1 MAQTQ
6 FTIGSITYEVIDSNE
21 VKIYDYSGTDSV
33 LVIPDTVTNQSVNY
47 TVTKIGDYAF
57 DSCTNLTSVTIP
69 NSVTSI
75 HSSAFEECSSL
86 TSITIPNSVTYIGWA
101 AFYGCRSLTSII
113 IPNSVTNIG
122 RWAFS
127 NCTGLTSVTISDS
140 VTSIGDWVF
149 AGCSGLTSITIPN
162 SVTSIGNSVFS
173 GCSSLTSITIPNS
186 VTSIG
191 EDAFRGCSGL
201 TSVTIPNS
209 ITSIGEDAFYGCSG
223 LTSVTIPNS
232 VTSIGGWAFMGC
244 TGLTSVTIPNSVTSI
259 GIWAFYGCSGL
270 TSVTIPNSVTSI
282 EYEAFYNVRHIIY
295 NGTATGRPW
304 GALSINGFVE
314 DGFVYTDST
323 KTSLCAYIGTDT
335 NVTIPN
341 SVTSIGNNAFKNC
354 SSLDSIIIPNSVT
367 SIENNAFENCS
378 SLDSIDIPNSVTNIG
393 TAAFKGCTSL
403 DSISLPNSITIIG
416 NELFRN
422 CSNLTSITIPGA
434 VGSIGNNAFDNC
446 INLRNIISLAN
457 IPPSL
462 GSSCFSNIPNDA
474 ILKVPCP
481 RLDSYI
487 SSSWNNYFS
496 NIVEM
501 CEGVDTTIYAT
512 ICQGD
517 TYTENGFN
525 TSVAGGYLDTI
536 QSANNSDSII
546 LLRLSINP
554 TYDTTIYGYISPGD
568 TYTENGFNVSQAGTY
583 IDTLQT
589 INGCDSIVRL
599 ILTLDELPACPG
611 LKNPQNFISWQG
623 KTGIRTTGA
632 STSTT
637 IYNTAS
643 TSSTTIP
650 WSSLA
655 SVVTTGNCWSGCNQG
670 ASPDNNKNRFQIIT
684 TAGNDTY
691 TGGNVPRIPE
701 GATSSI
707 RLGDMC
713 SASNESAEALF
724 YEMTVTPD
732 NALLFINYAVV
743 LESPSH
749 GPTGNPEFIIRVCR
763 KVNDQWQNVPI
774 NDSLYY
780 IMQAPNSNDEILP
793 SGWYR
798 ANLSYCPYVY
808 KPWTKTGINLS
819 QYLYSDIRI
828 EIYISDCH
836 AQFHGAYC
844 YISGECMPSMQ
855 LTIDSC
861 SNIVAHAGLESYQ
874 WFRKNS
880 LGEWDT
886 IQGANDYKYRPSE
899 TDFYTDSIGNRVD
912 SNEFRCLA
920 VSWMLN
926 QALDSTYLSI
936 NVQRNQINFNLDT
949 IIYDTICANE
959 IYTENGFNVY
969 GAGEH
974 IRVVQNSN
982 GCDST
987 ITLLLTVNPVQ
998 TTQLY
1003 DTISLSETYND
1014 NGFNTNI
1021 GGVYINTL
1029 QAVTGCDSIVMLHLS
1044 IDSTYYT
1051 TIFDTICDNETYTEN
1066 GFNTAFAGTYENTLQ
1081 ATIGCDSV
1089 ITLHLTVNPTYT
1101 EMVYDTIYVE
1111 EGRDSSYYLID
1122 SLQTIFGCD
1131 SVVVHNIT
1139 IIVDPVSITEN
1150 SDISDNLDLYPNP
1163 TTGIITFNRTDI
1175 KKVEVLD
1182 AMGRLLMTI
1191 ENKHIIDL
1199 SKLSQGYYTLRVT
1212 LPEGVT
1218 VRKVIKQ

>member
-1 MAQTQ
+1 MRKRLSLLAVALIAMLPTAWAYD
-6 FTIGSITYEVIDSNE
+6 FSATSPSGHTLYYEI
-21 VKIYDYSGTDSV
+21 ISGTTNV
-33 LVIPDTVTNQSVNY
+33 GVVRPGPYAAYNNYVTGNVVIPDTVIYNGVTYNVTELKTLNNNLTSGTFGNCTYITSVTIPNSVTIIGNYAFYGCSGLTSITISNSVTSIGNSVFWGCSSLTSVNIPNS
-47 TVTKIGDYAF
+47 VTYIGSAAF
-57 DSCTNLTSVTIP
+57 FNCSSLTSVNIPNSVTYIRPSTFCGCTSLTSVTIP

-75 HSSAFEECSSL
+75 
-86 TSITIPNSVTYIGWA
+86 GQA
-101 AFYGCRSLTSII
+101 AF
-113 IPNSVTNIG
+113 
-122 RWAFS
+122 
-127 NCTGLTSVTISDS
+127 
-140 VTSIGDWVF
+140 
-149 AGCSGLTSITIPN
+149 
-162 SVTSIGNSVFS
+162 
-173 GCSSLTSITIPNS
+173 SS
-186 VTSIG
+186 
-191 EDAFRGCSGL
+191 
-201 TSVTIPNS
+201 
-209 ITSIGEDAFYGCSG
+209 CSG

-232 VTSIGGWAFMGC
+232 VTSIGY
-244 TGLTSVTIPNSVTSI
+244 N
-259 GIWAFYGCSGL
+259 
-270 TSVTIPNSVTSI
+270 
-282 EYEAFYNVRHIIY
+282 AFYNVRHIIY
-295 NGTATGRPW
+295 NGTASGRPW
-304 GALSINGFVE
+304 GALSINGYVE
-314 DGFVYTDST
+314 DGFVYNDST
-323 KTSLCAYIGTDT
+323 KTSVVRYIGTDT

-341 SVTSIGNNAFKNC
+341 SVTTIGVAAFRNC
-354 SSLDSIIIPNSVT
+354 TSLTSIIIPNSVT
-367 SIENNAFENCS
+367 SIGNSAFADCS
-378 SLDSIDIPNSVTNIG
+378 SLNLITIPNSVTSIESNTFNGCSNLDSVTIPDSVTAIG
-393 TAAFKGCTSL
+393 NSAFSSCTSL
-403 DSISLPNSITIIG
+403 DSVIIPNSVTSIG
-416 NELFRN
+416 NEAFNN
-422 CSNLTSITIPGA
+422 CSNLH
-434 VGSIGNNAFDNC
+434 
-446 INLRNIISLAN
+446 NIISLAN

-474 ILKVPCP
+474 TIKVPCAKSH
-481 RLDSYI
+481 LYT

-501 CEGVDTTIYAT
+501 CYGVDTVIYAT
-512 ICQGD
+512 ICPGE

-525 TSVAGGYLDTI
+525 VSVARGYLDTL

-554 TYDTTIYGYISPGD
+554 TYDTTIYDYIGPGE
-568 TYTENGFNVSQAGTY
+568 TYTDNGFNVSQAGTY

-599 ILTLDELPACPG
+599 VIYFEELPACPG
-611 LKNPQNFISWQG
+611 LKNPQNFISWYG
-623 KTGIRTTGA
+623 KTGIRTTGT

-655 SVVTTGNCWSGCNQG
+655 SVVTTGNCGSGCNQG

-793 SGWYR
+793 YGWYR
-798 ANLSYCPYVY
+798 ANIGWSCPYVY

-819 QYLYSDIRI
+819 QYLYTDIRI
-828 EIYISDCH
+828 EIYISDCY

-886 IQGANDYKYRPSE
+886 IQGANDYKYRPRE

-920 VSWMLN
+920 VSRMLN

-1066 GFNTAFAGTYENTLQ
+1066 GFNTAFAGTHENTLQ

-1111 EGRDSSYYLID
+1111 EGRDSSYYVID

-1131 SVVVHNIT
+1131 SVVVRNIT
-1139 IIVDPVSITEN
+1139 IIADPVSITEN
-1150 SDISDNLDLYPNP
+1150 SDISENLDLYPNP
-1163 TTGIITFNRTDI
+1163 TTGIIIFNRTDI

-1182 AMGRLLMTI
+1182 AVGRMVMAV

-1199 SKLSQGYYTLRVT
+1199 SKLSQGYYTLRIA
-1212 LPEGVT
+1212 LPEGVA

>member
-1 MAQTQ
+1 MRKKLSLLAVALIAMLQTAWAYD
-6 FTIGSITYEVIDSNE
+6 FSATSPSGHTLYYEI
-21 VKIYDYSGTDSV
+21 ISGTTNV
-33 LVIPDTVTNQSVNY
+33 GVVRPGPYAAYNNYVTGNVVIPDTVIYNGVTYNVTELKTLNNNLTSGTFGNCTYITSVTIPNSVTIIGNYAFYGCSGLTSITISNSVTSIGNSVFWGCSSLTSVNIPNS
-47 TVTKIGDYAF
+47 VTYIGSAAF
-57 DSCTNLTSVTIP
+57 FNCSSLTSVNIPNSVTYIRPSTFCGCTSLTSVTIP

-75 HSSAFEECSSL
+75 
-86 TSITIPNSVTYIGWA
+86 GQA
-101 AFYGCRSLTSII
+101 AF
-113 IPNSVTNIG
+113 
-122 RWAFS
+122 
-127 NCTGLTSVTISDS
+127 
-140 VTSIGDWVF
+140 
-149 AGCSGLTSITIPN
+149 
-162 SVTSIGNSVFS
+162 
-173 GCSSLTSITIPNS
+173 SS
-186 VTSIG
+186 
-191 EDAFRGCSGL
+191 
-201 TSVTIPNS
+201 
-209 ITSIGEDAFYGCSG
+209 CSG

-232 VTSIGGWAFMGC
+232 VTSIGY
-244 TGLTSVTIPNSVTSI
+244 N
-259 GIWAFYGCSGL
+259 
-270 TSVTIPNSVTSI
+270 
-282 EYEAFYNVRHIIY
+282 AFYNVRHIIY
-295 NGTATGRPW
+295 NGTASGRPW
-304 GALSINGFVE
+304 GALSINGYVE
-314 DGFVYTDST
+314 DGFVYNDST
-323 KTSLCAYIGTDT
+323 KTSVVRYIGTDT

-341 SVTSIGNNAFKNC
+341 SVTTIGVAAFRNC
-354 SSLDSIIIPNSVT
+354 TSLTSIIIPNSVT
-367 SIENNAFENCS
+367 SIGNSAFADCS
-378 SLDSIDIPNSVTNIG
+378 SLNLITIPNSVTSIESNTFNGCSNLDSVTIPDSVTAIG
-393 TAAFKGCTSL
+393 NSAFSSCTSL
-403 DSISLPNSITIIG
+403 DSVIIPNSVTSIG
-416 NELFRN
+416 NEAFNN
-422 CSNLTSITIPGA
+422 CSNLH
-434 VGSIGNNAFDNC
+434 
-446 INLRNIISLAN
+446 NIISLAN

-474 ILKVPCP
+474 TIKVPCAKSH
-481 RLDSYI
+481 LYT

-501 CEGVDTTIYAT
+501 CDGVDTVIYAT
-512 ICQGD
+512 ICPGE

-525 TSVAGGYLDTI
+525 VSVARGYLDTL

-554 TYDTTIYGYISPGD
+554 TYDTTIYDYIGPGE
-568 TYTENGFNVSQAGTY
+568 TYTDNGFNVSQAGTY

-599 ILTLDELPACPG
+599 VIYFEELPACPG
-611 LKNPQNFISWQG
+611 LKNPQNFIMHPNYSG
-623 KTGIRTTGA
+623 ATGFRSEGI
-632 STSTT
+632 SN
-637 IYNTAS
+637 YQQQYMVMN
-643 TSSTTIP
+643 SSVIQAAQLANEV
-650 WSSLA
+650 SSNNN
-655 SVVTTGNCWSGCNQG
+655 SYCQVGNNE
-670 ASPDNNKNRFQIIT
+670 PNRFIIKNRGMDPNTNNNLPYTPPLDT
-684 TAGNDTY
+684 TFFK
-691 TGGNVPRIPE
+691 
-701 GATSSI
+701 SI
-707 RLGDMC
+707 RLGNC
-713 SASNESAEALF
+713 YGGAEAEGL
-724 YEMTVTPD
+724 YYTMQVTPQ
-732 NALLFINYAVV
+732 NSLIFINYAIVAYNA
-743 LESPSH
+743 LH
-749 GPTGNPEFIIRVCR
+749 GTNANPEFIIRVKR
-763 KVNDQWQNVPI
+763 QDASGNFVNI
-774 NDSLYY
+774 TDSLFY
-780 IMQAPNSNDEILP
+780 IVQCPTSSSNLGVWSL
-793 SGWYR
+793 SGS
-798 ANLSYCPYVY
+798 AIY
-808 KPWTKTGINLS
+808 KPWAKATINLNN
-819 QYLYSDIRI
+819 YLYETIRI
-828 EIYISDCH
+828 EIYVGDCAFSSH
-836 AQFHGAYC
+836 YGYC
-844 YISGECMPSMQ
+844 YIAAECMPSMQ

-861 SNIVAHAGLESYQ
+861 SNVVAQAGLESYQ

-886 IQGANDYKYRPSE
+886 IQGANTYKYKPRE

-912 SNEFRCLA
+912 SNEFRCLV
-920 VSWMLN
+920 VSRMLD
-926 QALDSTYLSI
+926 QTLDSTYLSI

-974 IRVVQNSN
+974 IRVVQSSN

-1066 GFNTAFAGTYENTLQ
+1066 GFNTAFAGTHENTLQ

-1111 EGRDSSYYLID
+1111 EGRDSSYYVID

-1163 TTGIITFNRTDI
+1163 TTGIITFNRTDVM
-1175 KKVEVLD
+1175 KVEVLD

>member
-1 MAQTQ
+1 MKKIVLLFCTLICTNLLMAQAQ
-6 FTIGSITYEVIDSNE
+6 FTIGGITYEVIDSNE

-33 LVIPDTVTNQSVNY
+33 LVIPDTVAYQNVSYAVTEIGNY
-47 TVTKIGDYAF
+47 
-57 DSCTNLTSVTIP
+57 
-69 NSVTSI
+69 
-75 HSSAFEECSSL
+75 
-86 TSITIPNSVTYIGWA
+86 
-101 AFYGCRSLTSII
+101 
-113 IPNSVTNIG
+113 
-122 RWAFS
+122 AFS
-127 NCTGLTSVTISDS
+127 NS
-140 VTSIGDWVF
+140 
-149 AGCSGLTSITIPN
+149 
-162 SVTSIGNSVFS
+162 
-173 GCSSLTSITIPNS
+173 
-186 VTSIG
+186 
-191 EDAFRGCSGL
+191 
-201 TSVTIPNS
+201 
-209 ITSIGEDAFYGCSG
+209 SG

-232 VTSIGGWAFMGC
+232 VTSIGHRAFQGC
-244 TGLTSVTIPNSVTSI
+244 SNLTSVTIPNSVTSI
-259 GIWAFYGCSGL
+259 KDYAFYNCSGL
-270 TSVTIPNSVTSI
+270 TSVTIPNGVTSI
-282 EYEAFYNVRHIIY
+282 WGFAFGGCTSLTSVTIPNSVTYIGYNAFYDVKHIIY
-295 NGTATGRPW
+295 NGTFSDRRPW

-335 NVTIPN
+335 NVTISN

-354 SSLDSIIIPNSVT
+354 SSLDSIIIPNTVS
-367 SIENNAFENCS
+367 
-378 SLDSIDIPNSVTNIG
+378 
-393 TAAFKGCTSL
+393 
-403 DSISLPNSITIIG
+403 
-416 NELFRN
+416 
-422 CSNLTSITIPGA
+422 
-434 VGSIGNNAFDNC
+434 SIGNNAFDNC

-462 GSSCFSNIPNDA
+462 DSSCFSNIPNDA
-474 ILKVPCP
+474 TVKVLCTKSH
-481 RLDSYI
+481 LYT

-525 TSVAGGYLDTI
+525 ASAAGGYLDTI

-554 TYDTTIYGYISPGD
+554 AYDTTIYGYISPGD
-568 TYTENGFNVSQAGTY
+568 TYSENGFNVSQAGTY
-583 IDTLQT
+583 TDTLQT

-599 ILTLDELPACPG
+599 ILTFEELLACPG
-611 LKNPQNFISWQG
+611 LKNPQNFIAYPNYSGAIGYRQQN
-623 KTGIRTTGA
+623 GA
-632 STSTT
+632 ST
-637 IYNTAS
+637 YNQMYMVMN
-643 TSSTTIP
+643 SSVIQAAQLANEV
-650 WSSLA
+650 SSYDNGYCQA
-655 SVVTTGNCWSGCNQG
+655 GNNE
-670 ASPDNNKNRFQIIT
+670 PNRFIIKNRGMDPNTNNNLPYTPPLDT
-684 TAGNDTY
+684 TFFK
-691 TGGNVPRIPE
+691 
-701 GATSSI
+701 SI
-707 RLGDMC
+707 RLGNC
-713 SASNESAEALF
+713 YVGAEAEGL
-724 YEMTVTPD
+724 YYTMQVTPQ
-732 NALLFINYAVV
+732 NSLIFINYAIVV
-743 LESPSH
+743 YNALH
-749 GPTGNPEFIIRVCR
+749 GTNANPEFIIIVKRQDASGNF
-763 KVNDQWQNVPI
+763 VNI
-774 NDSLYY
+774 TDSLFY
-780 IMQAPNSNDEILP
+780 IVQCPTSSSNLGVWSL
-793 SGWYR
+793 SGS
-798 ANLSYCPYVY
+798 AIY
-808 KPWTKTGINLS
+808 KPWAKATINLNN
-819 QYLYSDIRI
+819 YLYETVRI
-828 EIYISDCH
+828 EIYVGDCGYYGH
-836 AQFHGAYC
+836 YGYC
-844 YISGECMPSMQ
+844 YIAAECMPSMQ
-855 LTIDSC
+855 LTMDGC
-861 SNIVAHAGLESYQ
+861 SNIVGHAGLESYQ

-920 VSWMLN
+920 VSRMLN
-926 QALDSTYLSI
+926 QTLDSTYLSI

-1111 EGRDSSYYLID
+1111 EGRDSSYYVID

-1175 KKVEVLD
+1175 KNVEVLD
-1182 AMGRLLMTI
+1182 AVGRMVMAV

-1199 SKLSQGYYTLRVT
+1199 SKLSQGYYTLRIA
-1212 LPEGVT
+1212 LPEGVA